1 MLARLQRL
9 ITLGLISAAVGWAAW
24 FVHMSSPAWAAVGVV
39 LILFGYAL
47 FLALEFVMLWF
58 INRNDPSP
66 PARFAQLFAAWW
78 GEVITAPRVFCWRQ
92 PFRAHAVPD
101 FLPSG
106 ARRRGVVFVHGF
118 FCNRALWN
126 PTLQRLRGLGV
137 PFIAVNL
144 EPVFGSIDHYSD
156 IIDAAV
162 RRIHQATG
170 EAPVIV
176 AHSMGGLATR
186 AWLDAHQGDERV
198 HRVITIGTPHR
209 GTFLGR
215 FAHSHNTRQMRLDS
229 PWHRQLSSREP
240 APRFAR
246 FTCFYGH
253 CDNIVF
259 PASTATLPGAD
270 NRHIAGC
277 AHVHM
282 AHHDEVFKEL
292 LRWVGSAPPET
303 GTRAEP
309 GTVSAR

>member
-1 MLARLQRL
+1 MLARLQRF
-9 ITLGLISAAVGWAAW
+9 ITFGLIAAAAGWAAW
-24 FVHMSSPAWAAVGVV
+24 FMHLDSPAWAVVGGL

-58 INRNDPSP
+58 VNRNDPAP
-66 PARFAQLFAAWW
+66 PASLVQLLVAWW
-78 GEVITAPRVFCWRQ
+78 GEVLTAPRVFCWRQ
-92 PFRAHAVPD
+92 PFRTNAVPD
-101 FLPSG
+101 FLPAG
-106 ARRRGVVFVHGF
+106 AARRGVVFVHGF

-126 PTLQRLRGLGV
+126 PMMQRLRRLGV
-137 PFIAVNL
+137 PFVAVSL
-144 EPVFGSIDHYSD
+144 EPVFGSIDHYAD

-162 RRIHQATG
+162 RRIQAATG

-215 FAHSHNTRQMRLDS
+215 FAQSHNTRQMRLDS
-229 PWHRQLSSREP
+229 PWHQALSSREP

-270 NRHIAGC
+270 NRHVAGC

-282 AHHDEVFKEL
+282 AHQDEVFSEV
-292 LRWVGSAPPET
+292 LRWVGSAPAA
-303 GTRAEP
+303 TRSGSEP
-309 GTVSAR
+309 GVVAAR